1 MASAFHS
8 DRHMFEK
15 SLMKLAVTIDVEEEG
30 LFLGKYDSG
39 DVPVSNV
46 PELGKLDPLFRQ
58 WGIRPT
64 LLVTYPVIR
73 HEPHQDLLL
82 RLREKWS
89 AEIGAHLHHW
99 NTPPLESLPFP
110 QPVPSELMPERLL
123 QAKMENLL
131 EAFKPMGIAPAS
143 FRMGRFNMGPKMFS
157 VLQRTGI
164 RVDSSIAPTQ
174 SYYGG
179 PDHRYA
185 PWDPYFPDPSD
196 LCGPGTSRILEAPIT
211 IVPLAP
217 RLGLFLDRLRKKTAV
232 PEKWVSRIPLHLG
245 ALPAQPMWMGLRR
258 LQAAVLLHR
267 KRGGEVL
274 TMFFHSSELMPGGCP
289 QHQTAGDVERFLNK
303 LSRFFSWLYT
313 EVSPESLTL
322 SQLGDIYR
330 RNDASSYHSS
340 HS

>member
-1 MASAFHS
+1 
-8 DRHMFEK
+8 
-15 SLMKLAVTIDVEEEG
+15 MKLAVTIDVEEEG
-30 LFLGKYDSG
+30 LFLGNYDSG

-123 QAKMENLL
+123 QAKTENLL

-157 VLQRTGI
+157 ILQRTGI

-196 LCGPGTSRILEAPIT
+196 LCGPGTSRISGGSHNHSATRASPRP
-211 IVPLAP
+211 VPRPAQKKDRCPGKVGLADTPAP
-217 RLGLFLDRLRKKTAV
+217 RSTARSTNVDGAEKTASCRV
-232 PEKWVSRIPLHLG
+232 VAPETRWGGADNVFSFVRTYARRLSAAPNRGRCG
-245 ALPAQPMWMGLRR
+245 ALSEQAEQVFLLALYRSHAGIADLVPA
-258 LQAAVLLHR
+258 
-267 KRGGEVL
+267 RG
-274 TMFFHSSELMPGGCP
+274 HIPP
-289 QHQTAGDVERFLNK
+289 K
-303 LSRFFSWLYT
+303 
-313 EVSPESLTL
+313 
-322 SQLGDIYR
+322 
-330 RNDASSYHSS
+330 
-340 HS
+340 

>member
-8 DRHMFEK
+8 DRHTFEK
-15 SLMKLAVTIDVEEEG
+15 HLTKLAVTIDVEEEG

-64 LLVTYPVIR
+64 LLVTYPVMR
-73 HEPHQDLLL
+73 HGPHQDLLL

-131 EAFKPMGIAPAS
+131 AAFKPMGIAPAS

-157 VLQRTGI
+157 ILQRTGI

-179 PDHRYA
+179 RIIA
-185 PWDPYFPDPSD
+185 MRRGILISDPSD
-196 LCGPGTSRILEAPIT
+196 LWAVFPILEAHNHSALVRPAI
-211 IVPLAP
+211 P
-217 RLGLFLDRLRKKTAV
+217 RPARKTAV
-232 PEKWVSRIPLHLG
+232 RKSGSRIPCTR

-258 LQAAVLLHR
+258 LQAAVVAPETR
-267 KRGGEVL
+267 WRGVDHVFIRPSL
-274 TMFFHSSELMPGGCP
+274 CP
-289 QHQTAGDVERFLNK
+289 AAV
-303 LSRFFSWLYT
+303 
-313 EVSPESLTL
+313 
-322 SQLGDIYR
+322 
-330 RNDASSYHSS
+330 RNTRPREMWSAF
-340 HS
+340 

>member
-1 MASAFHS
+1 MASAFYS
-8 DRHMFEK
+8 DRHTFEK

-30 LFLGKYDSG
+30 LFLGKYDSE
-39 DVPVSNV
+39 DVPVNNV

-123 QAKMENLL
+123 EAKMEKLL

-157 VLQRTGI
+157 ILQRTGI

-196 LCGPGTSRILEAPIT
+196 LCGRGNSRILEAPIT

-217 RLGLFLDRLRKKTAV
+217 RLGRFLDRLRKETAI

-313 EVSPESLTL
+313 EVAPESLTL
-322 SQLGDIYR
+322 SQLGDI
-330 RNDASSYHSS
+330 
-340 HS
+340 

>member
-8 DRHMFEK
+8 DRHTFEK

-64 LLVTYPVIR
+64 MLVTYPVIR

-157 VLQRTGI
+157 GTAKDGHSSRQQYSPDAELLRRAGSSLCAVGSLLSRPKRPVRAWHIPNIGGSHN
-164 RVDSSIAPTQ
+164 DSATRSSPRPVPRPAQ
-174 SYYGG
+174 KK
-179 PDHRYA
+179 DR
-185 PWDPYFPDPSD
+185 
-196 LCGPGTSRILEAPIT
+196 CPGKVGLADTS
-211 IVPLAP
+211 AP
-217 RLGLFLDRLRKKTAV
+217 RSTARSTNVDGAEKTASCCV
-232 PEKWVSRIPLHLG
+232 VAPETRWGGADNVFSFVRTYARRLSAAPDRGRCG
-245 ALPAQPMWMGLRR
+245 ALSE
-258 LQAAVLLHR
+258 QAEQVFLLA
-267 KRGGEVL
+267 L
-274 TMFFHSSELMPGGCP
+274 
-289 QHQTAGDVERFLNK
+289 
-303 LSRFFSWLYT
+303 
-313 EVSPESLTL
+313 
-322 SQLGDIYR
+322 
-330 RNDASSYHSS
+330 
-340 HS
+340 

>member
-1 MASAFHS
+1 M
-8 DRHMFEK
+8 
-15 SLMKLAVTIDVEEEG
+15 
-30 LFLGKYDSG
+30 
-39 DVPVSNV
+39 
-46 PELGKLDPLFRQ
+46 
-58 WGIRPT
+58 
-64 LLVTYPVIR
+64 
-73 HEPHQDLLL
+73 
-82 RLREKWS
+82 
-89 AEIGAHLHHW
+89 
-99 NTPPLESLPFP
+99 ESLPFP

-123 QAKMENLL
+123 QAKTENLL
-131 EAFKPMGIAPAS
+131 EAFKPIGIEPAS

-157 VLQRTGI
+157 ILQRTGI

-196 LCGPGTSRILEAPIT
+196 LCGTGASRILEAPIT

-217 RLGLFLDRLRKKTAV
+217 RLNLFLDRLRRTAV

-289 QHQTAGDVERFLNK
+289 QHQTEADVERFLNK

-313 EVSPESLTL
+313 EVTPESLTL

-330 RNDASSYHSS
+330 RNDASFYHSI